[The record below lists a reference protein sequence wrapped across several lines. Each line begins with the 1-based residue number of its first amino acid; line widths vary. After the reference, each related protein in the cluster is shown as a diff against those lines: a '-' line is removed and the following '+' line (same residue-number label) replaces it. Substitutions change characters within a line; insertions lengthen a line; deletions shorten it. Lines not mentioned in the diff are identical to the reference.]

1 MKPSLSLRVA
11 ALGAALLACCFA
23 SAAGVSGVDRPSF
36 DSGVRA
42 QDDLFRHV
50 NGTWL
55 KTTEMPGD
63 KVYIGSFES
72 IQDKIE
78 VQLRGLVETAA
89 QRRDDADARRIGDL
103 YTSFMD
109 EAGVEKTG
117 LAPLAD
123 ELAAIDA
130 ITSPTQIAAAMGRLT
145 RLGVNVPIGMS
156 IEQDARDA
164 KRYVPQ
170 IGQSGLGL
178 PDRDYYLVADDAK
191 FREAREKYV
200 VYLTRLFALSHA
212 SGDAAASAQS
222 VLALETALAK
232 GRWTQVQNRDPVKTY
247 NRVEVAALAPLAP
260 GFDWAAWLA
269 ATGLAGKTG
278 DLIVNQPSYL
288 GAFAAELTATPLPAW
303 KSYLRAHLLD
313 SYARYL
319 NKDFVDA
326 RFAFVTA
333 LSGQAENQPRW
344 KRGVSLVES
353 AEGEAL
359 GKLYVD
365 KYFTADA
372 KARMEKL
379 VANLLASYRE
389 SIDTLE
395 WMSPA
400 TRKEAQAKLAMFTAK
415 IGYPKRWI
423 DYGTLEISKDDLA
436 GNVKRARAFEY
447 ARNLAKLG
455 KPVDR
460 DEWGMTPPTV
470 NAYYNPTL
478 NEIVFPA
485 SVLQPP
491 FFDPNADDAINYGAI
506 GAVIGHEI
514 SHGFDDEGSQFDGT
528 GNLHEWWTADDRK
541 RFEDKTKV
549 LVSQYSAFSPFAGY
563 SVNGELTL
571 GENIAD
577 NSGLEIAYKAYH
589 RSLAGKPAPVIDGTS
604 GDERFF
610 YGFAQAFRGKVR
622 DAALLAQIKS
632 DPHSPDEFRVNG
644 AVRNHPAFYATFGV
658 KPGDAMYLPPDKRV
672 SIW

>member
-1 MKPSLSLRVA
+1 LKPSLSLRVA

-247 NRVEVAALAPLAP
+247 
-260 GFDWAAWLA
+260 
-269 ATGLAGKTG
+269 
-278 DLIVNQPSYL
+278 
-288 GAFAAELTATPLPAW
+288 TAS
-303 KSYLRAHLLD
+303 KS
-313 SYARYL
+313 
-319 NKDFVDA
+319 
-326 RFAFVTA
+326 
-333 LSGQAENQPRW
+333 PRW
-344 KRGVSLVES
+344 HRSRPASTGRRGSRRP
-353 AEGEAL
+353 A
-359 GKLYVD
+359 
-365 KYFTADA
+365 
-372 KARMEKL
+372 
-379 VANLLASYRE
+379 
-389 SIDTLE
+389 
-395 WMSPA
+395 SPA
-400 TRKEAQAKLAMFTAK
+400 RPATSSST
-415 IGYPKRWI
+415 
-423 DYGTLEISKDDLA
+423 S
-436 GNVKRARAFEY
+436 RATSA
-447 ARNLAKLG
+447 
-455 KPVDR
+455 PS
-460 DEWGMTPPTV
+460 PP
-470 NAYYNPTL
+470 
-478 NEIVFPA
+478 
-485 SVLQPP
+485 S
-491 FFDPNADDAINYGAI
+491 
-506 GAVIGHEI
+506 
-514 SHGFDDEGSQFDGT
+514 
-528 GNLHEWWTADDRK
+528 
-541 RFEDKTKV
+541 
-549 LVSQYSAFSPFAGY
+549 
-563 SVNGELTL
+563 
-571 GENIAD
+571 
-577 NSGLEIAYKAYH
+577 
-589 RSLAGKPAPVIDGTS
+589 
-604 GDERFF
+604 
-610 YGFAQAFRGKVR
+610 
-622 DAALLAQIKS
+622 
-632 DPHSPDEFRVNG
+632 
-644 AVRNHPAFYATFGV
+644 
-658 KPGDAMYLPPDKRV
+658 
-672 SIW
+672 